1 MTAAPQSHSGDRAPC
16 EGDRGV
22 RGRAVFDHRWEA
34 RWRAHAARRGRVTVD
49 GTRNEQADGDETD
62 TGEDSSAHNITIAQ
76 QTLNK

>member
-1 MTAAPQSHSGDRAPC
+1 
-16 EGDRGV
+16 
-22 RGRAVFDHRWEA
+22 
-34 RWRAHAARRGRVTVD
+34 VD